1 MDKEFIKKNNL
12 MESVKRFHQIL
23 EYTNAAGAFS
33 VNEAG
38 EDDPNAMPQ
47 DPNMDMGGAPG
58 MDAGMGGDP
67 NGMPQDPNMDGAD
80 PNGMPQD
87 PNMDGADP
95 NMGAGPE
102 GFAPQVPQGADPMAM
117 PEGEEEEEEEVIDVD
132 ELTDAQEKTEDKLD
146 KLSDKFEKLLNK
158 IDNFEAQIDHSN
170 EKMEALK
177 AEIEKRNPTPVE
189 KLSLRTR
196 DSYPF
201 SLTPGEYWKDKEQNS
216 NYSTED
222 DENGANDRIYQI
234 TKDEID
240 DFNDYASVSKTF
252 DDYDIRNMFGY

>member
-1 MDKEFIKKNNL
+1 MTKMDKEFLKRHNL
-12 MESVKRFHQIL
+12 LESVNRFQQIL
-23 EYTNAAGAFS
+23 EYTNTVGGNIS
-33 VNEAG
+33 EAG
-38 EDDPNAMPQ
+38 EQDDPNAMG
-47 DPNMDMGGAPG
+47 DPS
-58 MDAGMGGDP
+58 MGGDP
-67 NGMPQDPNMDGAD
+67 NAMGGGAPMGDPSMGGDPNAMGD
-80 PNGMPQD
+80 PS
-87 PNMDGADP
+87 
-95 NMGAGPE
+95 MGSAAAPE
-102 GFAPQVPQGADPMAM
+102 GFAPQGADPMAA
-117 PEGEEEEEEEVIDVD
+117 PEGESEDEDEEVIDVD

-146 KLSDKFEKLLNK
+146 KLTSKFEKLLNK
-158 IDNFEAQIDHSN
+158 IEDFEGQIDASN

-189 KLSLRTR
+189 KLSLRSK

-201 SLTPGEYWKDKEQNS
+201 SLTPGEYWKDKEQTS

-240 DFNDYASVSKTF
+240 NFNDYASVARSF